1 MRIADAVVA
10 NGSPNIVS
18 LDSTTSWRAK
28 MATVGTGRVT
38 DVQGGRGTANDQ
50 RRVAGV
56 VGRGRGSRP
65 GVGVVVVVVELAL
78 LSP

>member
-28 MATVGTGRVT
+28 MATVGTDRVN
-38 DVQGGRGTANDQ
+38 DVQGGRGTANDR
-50 RRVAGV
+50 RRVALLFV
-56 VGRGRGSRP
+56 VAEAAVPGGRGCP
-65 GVGVVVVVVELAL
+65 GR
-78 LSP
+78 